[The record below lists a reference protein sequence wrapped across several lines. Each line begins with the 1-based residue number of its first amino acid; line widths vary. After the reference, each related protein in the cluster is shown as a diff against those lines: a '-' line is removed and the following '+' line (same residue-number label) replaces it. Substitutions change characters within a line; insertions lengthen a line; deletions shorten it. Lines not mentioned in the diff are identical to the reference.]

1 MKEALQ
7 IFQINNEKQL
17 KSFIEK
23 YTADIEEPNVN
34 WHVSDN
40 EIRFERLNI
49 QKIKFNSDELIR
61 TSLFYAEELEKIA

>member
-7 IFQINNEKQL
+7 IFQINNENQL